1 MTVPAGDASLL
12 YQQVILEHYRRP
24 RNRGALGGA
33 THQGTASNPVC
44 GDEVVVQVRMRDEV
58 IEAVMFSGRG
68 CAISQAAAS
77 LMTGALTGRTLEA
90 GAALREAFG
99 AMMRGDSEAERDVM
113 LGSLRGLAGI
123 GRFPAR
129 IRCALLPWEAV
140 EAAVGTSRL
149 SGRSPSRGCSR
160 DR

>member
-1 MTVPAGDASLL
+1 MTAPAGDVSLL
-12 YQQVILEHYRRP
+12 YQQVILEHYRHP
-24 RNRGALGGA
+24 RNRGAVPGA

-44 GDEVVVQVRMRDEV
+44 GDEVVVQVRMRDDV

-77 LMTGALTGRTLEA
+77 LMTGALTGRTLDE
-90 GAALREAFG
+90 GAALRERFA
-99 AMMRGDSEAERDVM
+99 AMMRGDAEAEQNVV

-123 GRFPAR
+123 AKFPSR

-149 SGRSPSRGCSR
+149 SGRSPSRGFRR